1 MKISFDKDEILSAID
16 RVAKKT
22 MTMDLTWDWPCG
34 VAYYGLAEAYKA
46 TGKTEYM
53 EFLKNWVDEYMEMGL
68 PSWNVNTCAMGHCLI
83 TLYEYTGDKK
93 YWDIIMSK
101 IDYLR
106 NDALRFGDHVLQHTV
121 SSNNDFPEQC
131 WADTLFMAAFL
142 MLRVGSKLRMLN
154 PDDPKDAALMEYQP
168 QAMDIINDS
177 LNQYY
182 WHIQYLQ
189 NKETSLWY
197 HGYNNVHKDHMS
209 GFYWGRANAWAA
221 YTMSQVKKNLY
232 DWYLFPPC
240 MDVECSLRDQLA
252 ALKLVQTENGLW
264 RTILDDEE
272 SYEEVSASRF
282 VVVPWCGNVVW
293 QRWSGHPVQRS
304 ECGPVYRHV
313 GVEYHLVLGW
323 YGYES
328 CGGQTY
334 RLARC
339 GIGYARG
346 AGHDFYHGRVYLLV
360 IWFIWQ
366 ICYVDFPGIFI
377 AGGGHVLYGL
387 SLGFLHLAQ

>member
-1 MKISFDKDEILSAID
+1 MKVSFDNEEILSAID

-53 EFLKNWVDEYMEMGL
+53 EFLKNWVDEYIEMGL

-93 YWDIIMSK
+93 YWDLVMSK

-209 GFYWGRANAWAA
+209 GFYWGRAKDRK
-221 YTMSQVKKNLY
+221 S
-232 DWYLFPPC
+232 
-240 MDVECSLRDQLA
+240 
-252 ALKLVQTENGLW
+252 
-264 RTILDDEE
+264 
-272 SYEEVSASRF
+272 
-282 VVVPWCGNVVW
+282 VV
-293 QRWSGHPVQRS
+293 
-304 ECGPVYRHV
+304 
-313 GVEYHLVLGW
+313 
-323 YGYES
+323 
-328 CGGQTY
+328 
-334 RLARC
+334 
-339 GIGYARG
+339 
-346 AGHDFYHGRVYLLV
+346 
-360 IWFIWQ
+360 
-366 ICYVDFPGIFI
+366 
-377 AGGGHVLYGL
+377 
-387 SLGFLHLAQ
+387 